1 MEIVNPAEKKLR
13 RKNKCPKKKTIQIK
27 KTSFCSFIMLE
38 KIYYNEINLDD
49 EGNFKTDIIKNN
61 AVDKKKSFWLAKNT
75 LLVAF

>member
-1 MEIVNPAEKKLR
+1 
-13 RKNKCPKKKTIQIK
+13 
-27 KTSFCSFIMLE
+27 MLE

-49 EGNFKTDIIKNN
+49 EGNFKADIIKDN